1 MNELQVRETQVEE
14 LNQQLKRKNESEQEE
29 NRNLRE
35 KINKFEGSISKFQE
49 KQVSLI
55 IERDQ
60 ILQQLRDIKSTP
72 SSEIN
77 LEPLNQEIVELKN
90 KCEAFDSL
98 KTEYRTLI
106 SESTQLK
113 QDKEQTELSF
123 QNELKIRNEQIEELH
138 QQLKRKNESELEEN
152 RNLREK
158 ISKLEGSI
166 SKFQEKQAS
175 LITERDQALQSDINV
190 EPLQQEIIE
199 LKTKC
204 EGFDNLQTQYRTLV
218 NESSKLKQEKEQ
230 LEELNQQLK
239 GKNESDEE
247 EIRSLREKINE
258 LDQPRQSDIDVEP
271 LQKEISELKAK
282 CEGFD
287 NLKMQYTTLVTES
300 TQLKHDKEQIEE
312 LNQQLTRKH
321 ESVETE
327 IQNLREKINE
337 LDQPRQSDIDVEPL
351 QQEIIELKTKCE
363 DFDNLQSQLKHDK
376 EQLEELNQQLKRK
389 TESDEEEIR
398 NLREKINERDQAV
411 QSDIDNL
418 KSEIVALVKINEENT
433 RQIDEYAEE
442 KFNFEQEITDKDRQI
457 TERDEKIQDLE
468 LTIKQTQESSVKLR
482 KALQKMKDSIKDTDE
497 YEQRLKDQ
505 EIEYDTKLK
514 SLAREMDLQ
523 IQENQ
528 RKYQEELDNYISK
541 S

>member
-35 KINKFEGSISKFQE
+35 KINKLEGSISKFQE

-106 SESTQLK
+106 SESAQLK

-204 EGFDNLQTQYRTLV
+204 EDFDNLQTQYRTLV

-230 LEELNQQLK
+230 LEEFNQQLK

-271 LQKEISELKAK
+271 LRKEISELKAK

-287 NLKMQYTTLVTES
+287 NLQMQYRTLVTES

-351 QQEIIELKTKCE
+351 RKEIIELKTKCE

-418 KSEIVALVKINEENT
+418 KSEIVTLVKINEENT

-468 LTIKQTQESSVKLR
+468 LTVKQTQESSVKLR

>member
-158 ISKLEGSI
+158 INKLEGSI

-175 LITERDQALQSDINV
+175 LIIERDQALQSDINV